1 MGIVYAL
8 LDLSSPGRY
17 ETPYFTL
24 LYKPYYIG
32 KGYSETRA
40 KSHFHESITRSK
52 SKGKRSY
59 KQNKIID
66 LHNRGIDYSYI
77 VCECEDEDDAFIK
90 EMELIELF
98 GRFSN
103 GGILTN
109 VNPGGLVGTRKGYI
123 HCHDKNGMIV
133 YVKSDDK
140 RIELGELSRT
150 LFYEHSVMCVDTE
163 GKIYRVDKHKY
174 NPNIHTTM
182 HNRRK
187 RSKST
192 RKAISEAK
200 LKYKF
205 TEEHLKNIT
214 EANRLT
220 SKNVH
225 TGAKRKDSTKTA
237 ISKSRFGSKSKV
249 ANTWRLTD
257 PGGSVFVYKGGIALA
272 EDLFDINANRLLRYE
287 GDKVPYPD
295 YTGHKSQRIFNTI
308 GWMLEKNPDDAE
320 ITFEFIFKKKR
331 LGS

>member
-32 KGYSETRA
+32 KGYNEKRA

-59 KQNKIID
+59 KQNKIIN
-66 LHNRGIDYSYI
+66 LHNRGIEYSYVI
-77 VCECEDEDDAFIK
+77 YECKDEDDAFIK

-98 GRFSN
+98 GRFLN

-109 VNPGGLVGTRKGYI
+109 VNPGGFVGTRKGYV
-123 HCHDKNGMIV
+123 HCHDKNGMTV
-133 YVKSDDK
+133 YVKNDDK
-140 RIELGELSRT
+140 RIESGELT
-150 LFYEHSVMCVDTE
+150 KVGFGTGNVLCINENGELYQVPNYEYD
-163 GKIYRVDKHKY
+163 
-174 NPNIHTTM
+174 PNIHR
-182 HNRRK
+182 HVEKGKK
-187 RSKST
+187 RPEST

-200 LKYKF
+200 LKYTF
-205 TEEHLKNIT
+205 TEDHLKNLT
-214 EANRLT
+214 EANRLI

-257 PGGSVFVYKGGIALA
+257 PDGNIFVYKGGIALA

-287 GDKVPYPD
+287 GDRVPYPD
-295 YTGHKSQRIFNTI
+295 YTGHKNQRIFNTI

-320 ITFEFIFKKKR
+320 ITFEFIFKKRKE
-331 LGS
+331 GK